1 MHTEPAFQSNR
12 FKTDHYD
19 IVEIVLLSTWRHVP
33 GQFCMEKVQG
43 ARGGQR
49 SFTRNPSHNPSH
61 DRTVVRDDDDD
72 DDDEKCTVAS
82 RSIGQR
88 LVSKIELHNFGISF
102 YKVRT

>member
-1 MHTEPAFQSNR
+1 MHSEPAFHSNR

-19 IVEIVLLSTWRHVP
+19 IVEIVLHSTLMHVP
-33 GQFCMEKVQG
+33 GQFCTEKVRG

-49 SFTRNPSHNPSH
+49 SFTRNPSH
-61 DRTVVRDDDDD
+61 DRTVVRDDDD